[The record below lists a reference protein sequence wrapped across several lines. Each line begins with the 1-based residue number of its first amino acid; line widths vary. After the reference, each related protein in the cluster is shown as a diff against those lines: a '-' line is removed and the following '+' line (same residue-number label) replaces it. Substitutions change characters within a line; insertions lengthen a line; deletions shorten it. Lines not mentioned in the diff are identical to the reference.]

1 MTDEK
6 KAEVKRDSR
15 IEEAIK
21 SGDTGLIVS
30 QGEAQPGERIIVTF
44 YLANN
49 PGIIAMSG
57 IVFYDE
63 NYITLENVQLG
74 DDFKGILDFDHSENL
89 KSGCE
94 LLWSGE
100 KIEEDQICDGII
112 LELEFSVQK
121 DLQGEKIPITFV
133 PDKEG
138 VCDNN
143 LSTINLLVDNG
154 WINVLKKNK
163 TNE

>member
-1 MTDEK
+1 M
-6 KAEVKRDSR
+6 
-15 IEEAIK
+15 
-21 SGDTGLIVS
+21 
-30 QGEAQPGERIIVTF
+30 
-44 YLANN
+44 
-49 PGIIAMSG
+49 
-57 IVFYDE
+57 
-63 NYITLENVQLG
+63 
-74 DDFKGILDFDHSENL
+74 
-89 KSGCE
+89 
-94 LLWSGE
+94 
-100 KIEEDQICDGII
+100 CDGII

-143 LSTINLLVDNG
+143 LSTVNLLVDNG

>member
-1 MTDEK
+1 M
-6 KAEVKRDSR
+6 
-15 IEEAIK
+15 
-21 SGDTGLIVS
+21 
-30 QGEAQPGERIIVTF
+30 
-44 YLANN
+44 
-49 PGIIAMSG
+49 
-57 IVFYDE
+57 
-63 NYITLENVQLG
+63 
-74 DDFKGILDFDHSENL
+74 
-89 KSGCE
+89 
-94 LLWSGE
+94 
-100 KIEEDQICDGII
+100 
-112 LELEFSVQK
+112 ELEFSVQK